1 MGKSEKRKNR
11 NGPKTAANAIKT
23 VNESASQACQDPLAE
38 NMHDYLSQ
46 DTESVEF
53 GMCEEEFPCLLP
65 SLPET
70 PCKSPAAKQ
79 RKTEGGDTSAIL
91 SQLGE
96 LSRLIN
102 NRSDALEKMVGEN
115 SRGIASMKESI
126 NENTKQISGIKDVID
141 FMSAEVKDLK
151 VKLGVTESLAKR
163 VELNSRQQEER
174 LLHLETY
181 SRRWNLRVHGVPENE
196 REDVRGKIVDVCQ
209 QLLPDA
215 KDKLPDAVD
224 IVHRL
229 GRKRLHD
236 NKPRGIIVQF
246 TSRFQRDA
254 VWRAAKESVFLRNNN
269 LKMSEDLSPA
279 DRERRNKLWPAVEKA
294 RKENKRAYFVGG
306 RAFVEG
312 VEIFPPN

>member
-79 RKTEGGDTSAIL
+79 RKTEGGDTSAIR

-115 SRGIASMKESI
+115 SSMKESI

-174 LLHLETY
+174 LLYLETY